1 VTVPPLRG
9 ARLLVTGAT
18 GAVGFEVARTLAADN
33 EVWGLA
39 RYRDPAARDR
49 VAAAGIRPV
58 AVDFDT
64 ATPATLADVLP
75 EVDDV
80 LHFAAN
86 VGTESDFDQALR
98 DNADP
103 AALLMAHYRDA
114 VRFLH
119 CSSTAV
125 YHPAADPRREQ
136 DALGEYM
143 RPVNPSYSVS
153 KIAGEAVVRSTARI
167 TGTPTTIARL
177 NVPYGDGIGL
187 PAIHLRSILAGQPV
201 VVRADDPNRFA
212 PLHTDDIART
222 APALLAVA
230 GTPPTVVNWAGD
242 EPVGVREWS
251 AHLGGL
257 TGREVTFLETDQMIG
272 TMLPDVDRLR
282 SIVGGPLCAVG
293 WEEGFRRMVAATG
306 VPAA

>member
-1 VTVPPLRG
+1 MTGQPRG
-9 ARLLVTGAT
+9 STILVTGAT
-18 GAVGFEVARTLAADN
+18 GAVGFAVAAVLAEHH

-39 RYRDPAARDR
+39 RYR
-49 VAAAGIRPV
+49 AAADRERVTAAGVRPV

-64 ATPATLADVLP
+64 ATPDTLAEVLP
-75 EVDDV
+75 AVDDV

-86 VGTESDFDQALR
+86 VRTEPDFDRALR
-98 DNADP
+98 DNAEP
-103 AALLMAHYRDA
+103 AALLMAHYRDT

-119 CSSTAV
+119 CSSTGV
-125 YHPAADPRREQ
+125 YHPDPRPRRES

-153 KIAGEAVVRSTARI
+153 KISAEAVVRSTARI

-187 PAIHLRSILAGQPV
+187 PAIHLRSILAGEPV
-201 VVRADDPNRFA
+201 AVRADDPNLFA

-230 GTPPTVVNWAGD
+230 DTPPTVVNWAGD
-242 EPVGVREWS
+242 EPIGVREWS
-251 AHLGGL
+251 AYLGEL
-257 TGREVTFLETDQMIG
+257 TGREVSLLETDRMIG
-272 TMLPDVDRLR
+272 TMLPDVERLR
-282 SIVGGPLCAVG
+282 EIVGGPLCAVG
-293 WEEGFRRMVAATG
+293 WEEGFRRMAAAEVGGLVA
-306 VPAA
+306 